1 MTQKAPGKHYRKGL
15 SLIEAVKQFSDEREV
30 ESMFVQNRWPNGVAC
45 PKCGSVN
52 IQERTTRKPQA
63 YRCRDCR
70 KDFSVKT
77 GTVMQGSN
85 IPLSK
90 WALAAYLMTTNL
102 KGVSSMKLHRDLGV
116 TQKTAWH
123 LTHRIRMA
131 MESGSEPFTGP
142 VEVDETYIGGK
153 EGNKHASKR
162 LSAGRGTVGKATVVG
177 AKDRDTNRI
186 SAAVVSGTDRATLQG
201 FVAERAAQ
209 GATVYT
215 DDHASYKGI
224 PYPHKAVKHSVSE
237 YVKDQAH
244 TNGIESFWA
253 TLKRG
258 YHGTYHHVSEKHLSR
273 YVAEFEGR
281 HNGTAKGH
289 SRPDRQYRSGN
300 ERQAATVPR
309 PDCLVC

>member
-30 ESMFVQNRWPNGVAC
+30 ENMFVRNRWPNGVAC

-123 LTHRIRMA
+123 LTHRIRKA

-153 EGNKHASKR
+153 ERNKHASKR
-162 LSAGRGTVGKATVVG
+162 LNAGRGTVGKATVVG
-177 AKDRDTNRI
+177 A
-186 SAAVVSGTDRATLQG
+186 
-201 FVAERAAQ
+201 
-209 GATVYT
+209 
-215 DDHASYKGI
+215 
-224 PYPHKAVKHSVSE
+224 
-237 YVKDQAH
+237 
-244 TNGIESFWA
+244 
-253 TLKRG
+253 
-258 YHGTYHHVSEKHLSR
+258 
-273 YVAEFEGR
+273 
-281 HNGTAKGH
+281 
-289 SRPDRQYRSGN
+289 
-300 ERQAATVPR
+300 
-309 PDCLVC
+309 

>member
-1 MTQKAPGKHYRKGL
+1 
-15 SLIEAVKQFSDEREV
+15 
-30 ESMFVQNRWPNGVAC
+30 
-45 PKCGSVN
+45 
-52 IQERTTRKPQA
+52 
-63 YRCRDCR
+63 
-70 KDFSVKT
+70 
-77 GTVMQGSN
+77 
-85 IPLSK
+85 
-90 WALAAYLMTTNL
+90 MTTNL

-123 LTHRIRMA
+123 LTHRIRKA

-162 LSAGRGTVGKATVVG
+162 LNAGRGTVGKATVVG

-201 FVAERAAQ
+201 FVSERAAD

-224 PYPHKAVKHSVSE
+224 PYTHKAVKHSVSE

-258 YHGTYHHVSEKHLSR
+258 YHGTYHHVSEKHLGR

-281 HNGTAKGH
+281 HNG
-289 SRPDRQYRSGN
+289 RPKD
-300 ERQAATVPR
+300 TVDQIASIVQGMNGKR
-309 PDCLVC
+309 LRYQDLVA